1 MSSFYLKKKCIYRL
15 NIIKICCNPVWNP
28 LVSLCVLIHDKTTWR
43 TTTHIYFS
51 SLQITCNH
59 SSQKV
64 IEKMSKYCKYF
75 LKDISPIIETLIG
88 SECVCDRIPCR
99 QCNLTRIQLP
109 QKTQRESYKTFRNR
123 KYSIYQRSVSRYC
136 FSPCLCASV
145 SKIFFNYRHSPC
157 YYV

>member
-1 MSSFYLKKKCIYRL
+1 MCLNSRYNNLKS
-15 NIIKICCNPVWNP
+15 NNTSHII
-28 LVSLCVLIHDKTTWR
+28 
-43 TTTHIYFS
+43 THIYFS
-51 SLQITCNH
+51 LLQITCNH